1 MMLLRNKKAP
11 NLKMGRPHKNSM
23 RAAGGYVGG
32 YYRTAAIL
40 FSLLGFILIS
50 GTDAKQALFE
60 AGTAVVV
67 IDPGHGGNDTGAK
80 GPSGIQEKTVTLNLA
95 RSIADQL
102 QTGCRVVLTRS
113 DDYRLDI
120 SERTAVAN
128 QAEADI
134 FISLHT
140 GSSFIGS
147 ISGETVYFYQQFLG
161 SALTAESE
169 TPQSLMG
176 SNLPVSWDQIQAK
189 YRITSRKLAKLIQF
203 QLNNVRRPPDTKIQG
218 APLLVLEGADMPAVA
233 IEIGNLSNPNEEK
246 ALGDTEFLA
255 VIARAIAK
263 GIDAFFAEKAK

>member
-1 MMLLRNKKAP
+1 MMLLRNKKAS
-11 NLKMGRPHKNSM
+11 NLKMSRLQKNSM
-23 RAAGGYVGG
+23 RATGGYIRG
-32 YYRTAAIL
+32 YYGTAAIL
-40 FSLLGFILIS
+40 FSLLSFILIS

-102 QTGCRVVLTRS
+102 KTSCRVVLTRS
-113 DDYRLDI
+113 DDYGLDI
-120 SERTAVAN
+120 TERTAVAN
-128 QAEADI
+128 QSKADI

-161 SALTAESE
+161 SALTAESA
-169 TPQSLMG
+169 TPQSLRD
-176 SNLPVSWDQIQAK
+176 SNFPVNWDQIQAK
-189 YRITSRKLAKLIQF
+189 YRITSQKLAKLIQF
-203 QLNNVRRPPDTKIQG
+203 QFNNVRRPPDTKIQG

-233 IEIGNLSNPNEEK
+233 IEIGNLANPNAEK
-246 ALGDTEFLA
+246 TLADTEFLA

-263 GIDAFFAEKAK
+263 GIDAFFAE

>member
-1 MMLLRNKKAP
+1 MMLLRNKKAS
-11 NLKMGRPHKNSM
+11 NLKMCRSPKKGMLGTSR
-23 RAAGGYVGG
+23 YVRG
-32 YYRTAAIL
+32 YYTAAAIL
-40 FSLLGFILIS
+40 FSLLIFILIS
-50 GTDAKQALFE
+50 ETDAKRALFE
-60 AGTAVVV
+60 AGTPVVV

-80 GPSGIQEKTVTLNLA
+80 SPAGTQEKTVTLNLA

-102 QTGCRVVLTRS
+102 KTGYRVVLTRS

-128 QAEADI
+128 QSKADI

-140 GSSFIGS
+140 GSSFSGS
-147 ISGETVYFYQQFLG
+147 ISGQTVYFYQQFLG

-169 TPQSLMG
+169 TPQSLTD
-176 SNLPVSWDQIQAK
+176 SNIPASWNQIQSK
-189 YRITSRKLAKLIQF
+189 YRVTSQKLAKLIQY
-203 QLNNVRRPPDTKIQG
+203 QLNNVRQPPDTKIQG

-255 VIARAIAK
+255 ATARAITR
-263 GIDAFFAEKAK
+263 GIDTFFAEKAK

>member
-1 MMLLRNKKAP
+1 MMLLRNKKAS
-11 NLKMGRPHKNSM
+11 NVKMSRSPKNSM
-23 RAAGGYVGG
+23 PATGRYVRG
-32 YYRTAAIL
+32 YYSTAAIL
-40 FSLLGFILIS
+40 FSLLSFILIS
-50 GTDAKQALFE
+50 ATDSKQALFE
-60 AGTAVVV
+60 AGMPVVV

-80 GPSGIQEKTVTLNLA
+80 GPSGIQEKTITLNLA

-102 QTGCRVVLTRS
+102 KASCRVVLTRS

-128 QAEADI
+128 QSKADI

-147 ISGETVYFYQQFLG
+147 ISGETVYFYQPFLG

-169 TPQSLMG
+169 RPQSLRD
-176 SNLPVSWDQIQAK
+176 SDIPVSWDQIQTK
-189 YRITSRKLAKLIQF
+189 YRITSRKLAKLIKY
-203 QLNNVRRPPDTKIQG
+203 QLNNVRQPPDTKIQG

-263 GIDAFFAEKAK
+263 GIDAYFAQKPK